1 MVIRP
6 RRISHSIR
14 RCFGTGRPSYG
25 PPVYPLLYLTCEA
38 SVVERKKMKR
48 ILWFAF
54 LVLVLLRINAAAQVT
69 AIKAGKLIVPETG
82 AALNNQ
88 IILVEGAKIK
98 AVGGD
103 VQIPPGAAVIDLS
116 RSTVLPGLFDC
127 HAHMAFLIN
136 QRGRERGS
144 LFFYDLTH
152 TSAERAIHAVV
163 NSRHMLEA
171 GFTTIRDIGND
182 GNYIATDLRRA
193 IEQGLIPGP
202 TIINSGR
209 IIAPFG
215 GQYQLQPE
223 RRTLGEPEYFYAD
236 TRDEMRKAIR
246 ENAHFG
252 ARVIKIVV
260 DDQRYIYS
268 VEDIKYMIAEAAGA
282 GLKLAAHC
290 VTEQGARNA
299 AEAGVASI
307 EHGFDM
313 SNEALELAKKNN
325 VVLVNT
331 DFTEKAWLAY
341 DMPAEVAR
349 RFHARG
355 VDRLRRAYKIGVTL
369 AFGSDLIF
377 SAPDETR
384 GTWTMSQIEPFIEA
398 GIPPRVILQ
407 AMTTNA
413 ARLLGVEQ
421 ARGAIKPGQWADLI
435 ATPENPLDNISTLKQ
450 VNFVMKNG
458 KVFKPAK

>member
-1 MVIRP
+1 
-6 RRISHSIR
+6 
-14 RCFGTGRPSYG
+14 
-25 PPVYPLLYLTCEA
+25 
-38 SVVERKKMKR
+38 MKR
-48 ILWFAF
+48 ALWFAF
-54 LVLVLLRINAAAQVT
+54 VVLLLLKTSVSAQVT
-69 AIKAGKLIVPETG
+69 VIKAGKLVMPETG
-82 AALNNQ
+82 ATLNSQ
-88 IILVEGAKIK
+88 LILVEGTRIK
-98 AVGGD
+98 AVGSD
-103 VQIPPGAAVIDLS
+103 IPIPSGAAVIDLS
-116 RSTVLPGLFDC
+116 RATVLPGLFDC

-136 QRGRERGS
+136 RKGPEQGS
-144 LFFYDLTH
+144 LYFYDLTH
-152 TSAERAIHAVV
+152 TTAARAIHAVV
-163 NSRHMLEA
+163 NSRDMLDA

-193 IEQGLIPGP
+193 IDQGLIPGP
-202 TIINSGR
+202 TIVNSGR

-223 RRTLGEPEYFYAD
+223 RRHAGEPEYFYAD

-246 ENAHFG
+246 ENVHFG

-268 VEDIKYMIAEAAGA
+268 VDDIKYMIAEAAAA
-282 GLKLAAHC
+282 GVKLAAHC

-307 EHGFDM
+307 EHGLNM
-313 SNEALELAKKNN
+313 SNEVLELAKKNN

-341 DMPAEVAR
+341 ELPAEVAK

-355 VDRLRRAYKIGVTL
+355 VDRLQRAYKIGVTL

-377 SAPDETR
+377 YAPDETR
-384 GTWTMSQIEPFIEA
+384 GTWTMSQIEPFIA
-398 GIPPRVILQ
+398 ADIPARSILQ
-407 AMTTNA
+407 AMTSNA
-413 ARLLGVEQ
+413 AQLLGVEKV
-421 ARGAIKPGQWADLI
+421 RGSIKPGQFADII

-458 KVFKPAK
+458 KVFKQPK